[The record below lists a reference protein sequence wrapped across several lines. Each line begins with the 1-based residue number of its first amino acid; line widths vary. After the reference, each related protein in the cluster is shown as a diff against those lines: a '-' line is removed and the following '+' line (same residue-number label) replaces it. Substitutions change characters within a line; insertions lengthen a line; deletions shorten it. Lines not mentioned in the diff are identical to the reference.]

1 MSLSW
6 ALGPSWGSHR
16 NLRGWRRA
24 WKTREAVGVR
34 VLPVQAAETLR
45 VQQPWISGPGTSR
58 GSPCWVWD
66 GGTQGLAPSVCSRLP
81 LPPRLCQRPGRHPP
95 HGASDGCPCSMQGHW
110 RSSHHSLCSSRHHL
124 NPASDEA
131 VIQQDVPSTQ
141 LLLQASQ
148 RAGDSPASG
157 GSPQGAQTALPFPLG
172 SPEAFMAPRVWSAA
186 WPSEGRR
193 EAEVDLGW
201 TTAAT
206 SGFAGH
212 ALQT

>member
-1 MSLSW
+1 MSSLSGRGRPS
-6 ALGPSWGSHR
+6 ACSSPGFLGQARAAGLLAGSGTVGP
-16 NLRGWRRA
+16 RGWPLLC
-24 WKTREAVGVR
+24 VPDV
-34 VLPVQAAETLR
+34 
-45 VQQPWISGPGTSR
+45 
-58 GSPCWVWD
+58 
-66 GGTQGLAPSVCSRLP
+66 P

-110 RSSHHSLCSSRHHL
+110 RSSHHSLCSSGHHL

>member
-1 MSLSW
+1 MLGKRGRRWESVSSLSGRGRPSTCSSPGF
-6 ALGPSWGSHR
+6 LGQARAAGLLAGSGTVGP
-16 NLRGWRRA
+16 RGWPLLC
-24 WKTREAVGVR
+24 VPD
-34 VLPVQAAETLR
+34 VL
-45 VQQPWISGPGTSR
+45 
-58 GSPCWVWD
+58 
-66 GGTQGLAPSVCSRLP
+66 
-81 LPPRLCQRPGRHPP
+81 LPPGLCQRPGRHPA
-95 HGASDGCPCSMQGHW
+95 HRASDGCPCSMRGHW
-110 RSSHHSLCSSRHHL
+110 RSSHHSLCSSGHHL
-124 NPASDEA
+124 NPTSDEA

-172 SPEAFMAPRVWSAA
+172 SPKAFMAPRVWSAA

-193 EAEVDLGW
+193 EVEVDLGW

-212 ALQT
+212 AL